1 MMYSDFIERTKYGEK
16 YITESMYH
24 DYIEPAYMNAP
35 DNITK
40 DVFCKD
46 FYKLHNNAVNV
57 VVSGLIG
64 TLSIEEKENFVF
76 GGVPLTNIEYQHY
89 ILRDLFLK
97 AFPGIA
103 KEYYR
108 KKRG

>member
-1 MMYSDFIERTKYGEK
+1 MMYSEFIDRTKYGEK

-24 DYIEPAYMNAP
+24 DYIEPAYMAAP
-35 DNITK
+35 DNINK
-40 DVFCKD
+40 DQFCKD
-46 FYKLHNNAVNV
+46 FYKLHHNAVNTV
-57 VVSGLIG
+57 VEGLIR

-76 GGVPLTNIEYQHY
+76 GGVPLTNVEYQHC

-103 KEYYR
+103 KDYYR
-108 KKRG
+108 K